1 MKFSLLILIS
11 IFVFSNNIYSQFLSG
26 KNSQVLIKGIVRDD
40 NTQEPLGVDIELRSI
55 DGKKLKT
62 KSNTLTGLF
71 ELLLPADVIY
81 SVFLNSE
88 DIIRKEFEFKTD
100 TASQFKEQDV
110 EWNVIRPLPG
120 AKIFSGDIFL
130 KDNNQ
135 LTQVGESK
143 LKEIQM
149 LMRFNRSLFVV
160 FEVTGDK
167 QLSESRIDAL
177 KKQVET
183 WTREKSRIEY
193 KSSQIISGANNFY
206 VKITKVEDF
215 LKK

>member
-1 MKFSLLILIS
+1 MIS

-62 KSNTLTGLF
+62 KSNILTGLF
-71 ELLLPADVIY
+71 EQLLPADVIY
-81 SVFLNSE
+81 TVYLNSD

-100 TASQFKEQDV
+100 TASQFKEQEV
-110 EWNVIRPLPG
+110 EWTAIKPLPG

-135 LTQVGESK
+135 LTPAGESK
-143 LKEIQM
+143 LNEIQM
-149 LMRFNRSLFVV
+149 LLRFNRSLFVV

-167 QLSESRIDAL
+167 QLSESRIDVL

-193 KSSQIISGANNFY
+193 KSSQVMTGANNFY